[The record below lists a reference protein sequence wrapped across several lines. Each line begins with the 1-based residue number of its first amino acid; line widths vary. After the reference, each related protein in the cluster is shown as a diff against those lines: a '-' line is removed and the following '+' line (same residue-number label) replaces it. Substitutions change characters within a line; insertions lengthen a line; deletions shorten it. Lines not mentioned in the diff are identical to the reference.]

1 MQPCADLNHAAH
13 ACAFAKNPNQA
24 LTNRQSESACLSV
37 LRYLCIYN
45 EHVSTYKCHTLHT

>member
-24 LTNRQSESACLSV
+24 LTNRQSEAACLSV
-37 LRYLCIYN
+37 LKYVYN
-45 EHVSTYKCHTLHT
+45 EHVSTYKCHTLRT

>member
-24 LTNRQSESACLSV
+24 LTNRQSEAACL
-37 LRYLCIYN
+37 CIEVPVYN
-45 EHVSTYKCHTLHT
+45 EHVSTYKCHTLRT